1 MTDIVKH
8 RIPVG
13 EGEVHCLSETS
24 GSKGDVLLLHGAKFS
39 SATWR
44 ELGTLDILAEAG
56 FRAHALDMPGYGSSP
71 SSPASTDEVLRRALQ
86 HLAPE
91 GAVLVGPSMGGRC
104 CLDLYF
110 TSPQGIRGLVLVGTV
125 GVDAYRERFRKIA
138 VPCLLVWGSKDTI
151 SPPDNARFLEGE
163 IPDAELLMLEGA
175 RHPCYLD
182 RPQEWHERLLAFLRN
197 RRA

>member
-1 MTDIVKH
+1 MTEIVEH
-8 RIPVG
+8 RIPVRDS
-13 EGEVHCLSETS
+13 EVHCLSETS
-24 GSKGDVLLLHGAKFS
+24 GSNGDVLLLHGAKFS

-56 FRAHALDMPGYGSSP
+56 YRAHALDMPGYGSSP
-71 SSPASTDEVLRRALQ
+71 PSSASADRVLREALQ

-91 GAVLVGPSMGGRC
+91 GVVLVGPSMGGRN

-110 TSPQGIRGLVLVGTV
+110 GSQQGVRGLILVGTV
-125 GVDAYRERFRKIA
+125 GVGAYRERFREIA
-138 VPCLLVWGSKDTI
+138 VPCLLVWGSEDTV
-151 SPPDNARFLEGE
+151 SPPENARFLEQE

-182 RPQEWHERLLAFLRN
+182 RPDAWHERLLAFLRN
-197 RRA
+197 RFV

>member
-1 MTDIVKH
+1 MTDIVEH
-8 RIPVG
+8 RISVRDN
-13 EGEVHCLSETS
+13 EIHCLSEKS

-44 ELGTLDILAEAG
+44 ELGTLDTLAEAG
-56 FRAHALDMPGYGSSP
+56 YRAHALDMPGYGSSP
-71 SSPASTDEVLRRALQ
+71 SSSAPADQVLREALQ

-91 GAVLVGPSMGGRC
+91 GAVLVGPSMGGRY

-110 TSPQGIRGLVLVGTV
+110 SSPQGIRGLILVGTV
-125 GVDAYRERFRKIA
+125 GVGAYRERFQEIA
-138 VPCLLVWGSKDTI
+138 VPCLLVWGSEDTV
-151 SPPDNARFLEGE
+151 SPPDNANFLERE

-182 RPQEWHERLLAFLRN
+182 RPDAWHERLLAFLRA
-197 RRA
+197 RFA